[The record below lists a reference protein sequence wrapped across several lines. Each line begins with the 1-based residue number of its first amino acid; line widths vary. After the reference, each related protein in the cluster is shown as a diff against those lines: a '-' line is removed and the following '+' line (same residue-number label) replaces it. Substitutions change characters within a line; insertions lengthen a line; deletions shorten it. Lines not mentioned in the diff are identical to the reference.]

1 LSEQTN
7 TPLSNRTDILADL
20 WIRHKDDPEFIDF
33 VSYNDLGLPLAYAL
47 SHGIVDMTEQV
58 EMFIN
63 ETWDLL
69 IGALN
74 IEDTGFETLDEVLS
88 NA

>member
-1 LSEQTN
+1 
-7 TPLSNRTDILADL
+7 
-20 WIRHKDDPEFIDF
+20 
-33 VSYNDLGLPLAYAL
+33 
-47 SHGIVDMTEQV
+47 MTEQV

>member
-1 LSEQTN
+1 MSEQTN

-74 IEDTGFETLDEVLS
+74 IEDIGFETLDEVLS

>member
-47 SHGIVDMTEQV
+47 SHGIVNMTEQV

>member
-1 LSEQTN
+1 MSEQTN

-47 SHGIVDMTEQV
+47 SHGIVNMTEQV

>member
-1 LSEQTN
+1 MSEQTN
-7 TPLSNRTDILADL
+7 TPLSDRTDILSDL
-20 WIRHKDDPEFIDF
+20 WIRYKDDPEFVDF
-33 VSYNDLGLPLAYAL
+33 TSYNDLGLPLAYAL
-47 SHGIVDMTEQV
+47 SHGIIELTDQV

-69 IGALN
+69 LGALS
-74 IEDTGFETLDEVLS
+74 IEDTGFETLDDVLG

>member
-1 LSEQTN
+1 MSEQTN

-74 IEDTGFETLDEVLS
+74 IEDTGFKTLDEVLS

>member
-1 LSEQTN
+1 MSEQTN

>member
-74 IEDTGFETLDEVLS
+74 IEDTGFKTLDEVLS

>member
-1 LSEQTN
+1 
-7 TPLSNRTDILADL
+7 L

-47 SHGIVDMTEQV
+47 SHGIVNMTEQV

>member
-1 LSEQTN
+1 
-7 TPLSNRTDILADL
+7 L
-20 WIRHKDDPEFIDF
+20 WIRHKDDPEFTDF

-47 SHGIVDMTEQV
+47 SHNIIEATDQSDMFV
-58 EMFIN
+58 N

-69 IGALN
+69 LGAIG
-74 IEDTGFETLDEVLS
+74 IEDTGFDTLDEVLS